1 MLNPRSF
8 TSPGQRTAARMLG
21 GLETFGPTDVDLA
34 ALLNEAAGLLAD
46 RGWQGTTFVDDQGRL
61 DMHAALNLAS
71 GRDTHGLP
79 DRRRYR
85 ANRMPDGTVHRAAK
99 AVQAHLG
106 HDVLAW
112 QRDPATTGEQVIAA
126 LRDTAAALDAEAVA
140 S

>member
-8 TSPGQRTAARMLG
+8 TTPGQRAAARMLN
-21 GLETFGPTDVDLA
+21 GLDTFGPTDADLA
-34 ALLNEAAGLLAD
+34 ALLTDAAGLLTE
-46 RGWQGTTFVDDQGRL
+46 RGWQGVTFIDDRGRL
-61 DMHAALNLAS
+61 DLHAALNLAS

-79 DRRRYR
+79 DRRRR

-99 AVQAHLG
+99 AVQDHLG

-112 QRDPATTGEQVIAA
+112 QRDPATTGEHVIDTM
-126 LRDTAAALDAEAVA
+126 RNTAAALDTQAVA